1 MKTVKIWK
9 APKGVE
15 ARYVT
20 VTEKGQLIRAYRKLS
35 DIRKDYCF
43 EIRHNMIGLK
53 RELDHVW
60 PRETEKTEEIDMSVY
75 SWKQWRKDGEFKAEP
90 RQEISLEVYDIMR
103 RCAEPLPL
111 TAAEYGM
118 EAGFVMGQDTGSR
131 DGKPLHMAK
140 AAAYGFWREG
150 RTLLLSWRGCVL
162 EMKVSGL
169 EYPAVALVLWYF
181 YIWFLYGIVIIKTN
195 PTARQMIH

>member
-1 MKTVKIWK
+1 MKTVQIWK

-131 DGKPLHMAK
+131 DGKPLHMAFGEK
-140 AAAYGFWREG
+140 GGRYYYLGEDVFW
-150 RTLLLSWRGCVL
+150 
-162 EMKVSGL
+162 K
-169 EYPAVALVLWYF
+169 
-181 YIWFLYGIVIIKTN
+181 
-195 PTARQMIH
+195 

>member
-131 DGKPLHMAK
+131 DGKPLHMAFGEK
-140 AAAYGFWREG
+140 GG
-150 RTLLLSWRGCVL
+150 RLDGACRGEEVFSL
-162 EMKVSGL
+162 
-169 EYPAVALVLWYF
+169 
-181 YIWFLYGIVIIKTN
+181 
-195 PTARQMIH
+195 